1 MWATP
6 ETAAKGLVRRG
17 RPLPRLGERGA
28 SSALPLLPLLVAALA
43 AVPVLTVLLA
53 LAVPTPEV
61 WAHLWATILPRR
73 VLNTLLLVLGVGAG
87 TFLLGTGLAWL
98 VVAHRFPGRGFFEWA
113 LLLPLAMPSY
123 VLGYVYMATLDYA
136 GPVQTSL
143 RGWLGPGFS
152 FPVRTG
158 LWAVIV
164 LTLALYPYVYWL
176 ARAAFYELPGS
187 AFDAARVLGHGRG
200 RAFVR
205 VALPLAR
212 PSLVAGVSLALME
225 ALTDF
230 AVVRFF
236 NFPTLSEGILRV
248 WYGMM
253 NREAALEI
261 AAVLLLLALV
271 ILGLERRLRGRAR
284 FSQSRGRA
292 PGISPQPLRGGRGAA
307 ATALCTAVLLSAFG
321 LPVLQLGL
329 WAYRDLGG
337 IGGAEWAGYGTLA
350 RNSLLLAL
358 GAAGLTGLLALLLA
372 HGVRRGG
379 PPNPLT
385 RALVRLA
392 TLGYAVPGSV
402 VAVGAL
408 FALSRLD
415 HALNGWLEAGF
426 GITVGLLFTGTALG
440 LLYAYGVR
448 FLAVAFGSVEASFEK
463 LKPQL
468 VEAARTLGASPRRV
482 LLRVQLPLIAPG
494 LLTGLLLVFV
504 DVMKELP
511 ITLMLRPF
519 GFDTLSVWIFQMVSE
534 SMWTGTALPSLLLVA
549 VGLLPVMLLVRLG
562 IGACG
567 APNPRPQG
575 GRA

>member
-1 MWATP
+1 V
-6 ETAAKGLVRRG
+6 AA
-17 RPLPRLGERGA
+17 
-28 SSALPLLPLLVAALA
+28 LVAAPL
-43 AVPVLTVLLA
+43 LTVLLA
-53 LAVPTPEV
+53 LAVPTPGI
-61 WAHLWATILPRR
+61 WAHLWATILPQRI
-73 VLNTLLLVLGVGAG
+73 LNTLLLALGVATG

-98 VVAHRFPGRGFFEWA
+98 VVAYRFPGRGLFEWA

-136 GPVQTSL
+136 GPIQAFL
-143 RGWLGPGFS
+143 RGWLGSGFS

-158 LWAVIV
+158 LWALVV
-164 LTLALYPYVYWL
+164 LTLTLYPYVYLL

-187 AFDAARVLGHGRG
+187 VFDAARVMGHGPL
-200 RAFVR
+200 RAFWHI
-205 VALPLAR
+205 ALPLAR

-248 WYGMM
+248 WRGMM

-261 AAVLLLLALV
+261 AGVLLLFALG
-271 ILGLERRLRGRAR
+271 ILWLERRLRGRAR

-292 PGISPQPLRGGRGAA
+292 PGVVPLPLAGGKGIAA
-307 ATALCTAVLLSAFG
+307 SGMCAVVFLSAFG
-321 LPVLQLGL
+321 LPVLQLAL
-329 WAYRDLGG
+329 WAYRDLGAM
-337 IGGAEWAGYGTLA
+337 GGYDGAFYATLA
-350 RNSLLLAL
+350 RNSFLLAL
-358 GAAGLTGLLALLLA
+358 GAAALTALLALLLA
-372 HGVRRGG
+372 HAVRQGRQRSL
-379 PPNPLT
+379 LT
-385 RALVRLA
+385 RGLVRLA

-408 FALSRLD
+408 FALSRFD

-426 GITVGLLFTGTALG
+426 GITVGLVLTGTVLG

-448 FLAVAFGSVEASFEK
+448 FLAVAFGSVDASFEK
-463 LKPQL
+463 LKPQI

-494 LLTGLLLVFV
+494 LLAGLVLVFV

-511 ITLMLRPF
+511 ITLLLRPF

-534 SMWTGTALPSLLLVA
+534 SMWAGTALPSLILVGVA
-549 VGLLPVMLLVRLG
+549 LMPVIVLMRFS
-562 IGACG
+562 
-567 APNPRPQG
+567 RRG
-575 GRA
+575 GGDDLQRA